1 MTQAAG
7 RHESTLRA
15 VRILVGVLLLAAPLT
30 GAAAAAASTSSMP
43 SVVLAVH
50 AIYAYGVAHVT
61 WHASKSRGTSAITKY
76 VTTAHPSGAGCVTKG
91 TSCTFTSL
99 RSARHY
105 YFTVVASNRHGWGP
119 TSVHSNTI
127 NTGSSNSPPPQNP
140 VTPTTP
146 VTTTTIATTTTT
158 TTTTTMTV
166 PSGGGGGGGGGGGAL
181 TSYTVSFNASG
192 GSGTMA
198 NETETS
204 GSAEAIT
211 INSFTRSGYN
221 FTGWNTAADGSGIS
235 YSDGASYG
243 FSSSISLYAQWS
255 TVAYTVSFNASGGSG
270 TMANETETSGSATAL
285 TTNSFTRSGYNFT
298 GWNSAADGSGSA
310 YANGAIYSFGSSVTL
325 YAQWSV
331 VGSAPVITVQPTDQE
346 DTSGQEATFTAGA
359 SGTPSPSVQWQLS
372 TDYGSTWSV
381 ISGATNSNYD
391 LYATLFVTGEEF
403 RAVFTNSAG
412 SATSQSASFIFLE
425 GSGNWAGYV
434 EYGTIFNSVAG
445 SWVVPTVTCAAG
457 SNLLSMQWVG
467 IDGQSS
473 PTVEQV
479 GTQTGCSNGVP
490 TYNAWYEMWG
500 DAAINGGYAVD
511 INSGSYPLRPG
522 DSVSASVRYTS
533 GSWILIISDTTG
545 GWSFSITIEEP
556 ATAPLQTSA
565 EWIDESP
572 TVCAD
577 TCTIPPPA
585 QTTNVTFTNA
595 TASFNGT
602 TGGIGDTLTLAYEL
616 STDSGIYITPGRLN
630 ATGSTFTDVT

>member
-211 INSFTRSGYN
+211 I
-221 FTGWNTAADGSGIS
+221 
-235 YSDGASYG
+235 
-243 FSSSISLYAQWS
+243 
-255 TVAYTVSFNASGGSG
+255 
-270 TMANETETSGSATAL
+270 
-285 TTNSFTRSGYNFT
+285 NSFTRSGYNFT

-630 ATGSTFTDVT
+630 TTGSTFTDVT

>member
-1 MTQAAG
+1 
-7 RHESTLRA
+7 
-15 VRILVGVLLLAAPLT
+15 
-30 GAAAAAASTSSMP
+30 
-43 SVVLAVH
+43 
-50 AIYAYGVAHVT
+50 
-61 WHASKSRGTSAITKY
+61 
-76 VTTAHPSGAGCVTKG
+76 
-91 TSCTFTSL
+91 
-99 RSARHY
+99 
-105 YFTVVASNRHGWGP
+105 
-119 TSVHSNTI
+119 
-127 NTGSSNSPPPQNP
+127 
-140 VTPTTP
+140 
-146 VTTTTIATTTTT
+146 
-158 TTTTTMTV
+158 MTV

-198 NETETS
+198 NATETS
-204 GSAEAIT
+204 G
-211 INSFTRSGYN
+211 R
-221 FTGWNTAADGSGIS
+221 AA
-235 YSDGASYG
+235 
-243 FSSSISLYAQWS
+243 
-255 TVAYTVSFNASGGSG
+255 
-270 TMANETETSGSATAL
+270 AL
-285 TTNSFTRSGYNFT
+285 TTTSFPRSGYNFT

-310 YANGAIYSFGSSVTL
+310 YANGAIYSFGSSISL

-630 ATGSTFTDVT
+630 TTGSTFTDVT